1 MVQDIVQFLAH
12 NVSGVNSPND
22 NTKQA
27 GKLLDIKQI
36 NRGTTNLMYQLNV
49 TNIKIRDSK
58 FYDKKTLERLINYQ
72 CLHVTNGYS
81 KFQEGTNIK
90 II

>member
-1 MVQDIVQFLAH
+1 
-12 NVSGVNSPND
+12 
-22 NTKQA
+22 
-27 GKLLDIKQI
+27 
-36 NRGTTNLMYQLNV
+36 MYQLNV

-58 FYDKKTLERLINYQ
+58 FYDKKTLERLINCQ